1 MFKMKCDKKGFTMV
15 ELLATIVILG
25 LISAIAIPS
34 VMRLINSSKGKSLE
48 SNKNTLVMATES
60 YMQSNTSKLPKNI
73 GEEVILKVSDLKNS
87 NFLKE
92 DIKNADNKSCMK
104 DSFVRI
110 HKYAK
115 DKYSY
120 TAYIY
125 CAGDKVPDKIE
136 ANKPKIRV
144 VFTDGQNRITTVAQQ
159 NVKTAMVNLTYDGN
173 RDDAGNKFGI
183 LGYSYIISV
192 QYSDEEEFV
201 EIYNS
206 GSLDAMGKRKFE
218 IKKDITPYI
227 DITKVTNIR
236 VIAEAYNND
245 GGYIKVTEDSAYQDV
260 TGPVCGKTKG
270 EPGVN
275 EWNKSWRSKTIT
287 IACDDKEGSGCV
299 KDSYTKTFTKESEY
313 GVITI
318 EDNAGNT
325 TDCKVRTH
333 LDWTAPT
340 LTITAK
346 KRNADGSCG
355 TNVGS
360 AKATNSSKNVTFS
373 KYTGGYGSDSWL
385 NLANFPYGVCYEVVA
400 EDNVKIG
407 KGTWSENSENLP
419 KVSANINNLTQ
430 KSSKNFTKGDNKTTF
445 NLITEGY
452 RKGKYVLKDQALNE
466 VVINVIAPIDR
477 TLPTVPK
484 VGLYKKRSGADVTS
498 SSGLSGYTNNTW
510 LSGHV
515 LSLPSGSTDRI
526 SQLDHYEYTTSG
538 ATATATN
545 QAGAYRNINA
555 EGTSSIKYRACDKAG
570 NCSAYGSQYTIKLD
584 RTKPSC
590 SNIARLS
597 NSGGASYT
605 SGKWVNVR
613 GIYTAP
619 ICSDSMSGCDN
630 SKSRLTWSFSG
641 GSINKSLQTQYTIN
655 RQGTNHSTWYVYDQA
670 GNEGVCSSITENLD
684 WTPPSCSNVAKLN
697 NASGANYTNGKWVNK
712 PVYMAASCADTGGSG
727 CAGTYAIVNDR
738 ARVNT
743 THATVSQQGSTT
755 FKWYTHDNAGNVT
768 ACSQVTTARVDTT
781 KPTCSI
787 TATSKGSSYSS
798 GSWSNQAIT
807 MTANCSDS
815 GGSGCTGTKK
825 LSGNGHNKVTM
836 PNYTDGVSGSKTI
849 TWYVS
854 DVAGNEG
861 SCSITSNFDSN
872 KPSCSVSKTSINST
886 SGVSVRVSCSDSTS
900 GVTNCPGNVSG
911 LKSGRTFTIS
921 DKAGNTNSCAVS
933 VSGKTEYR
941 IRYCKVAKKCAAA
954 GCAKREGKKFLY
966 DEYESISSSGKCSAL
981 TTQVIAGKN
990 NWRVCNWDTGKSIC
1004 YCKYY
1009 EKPCVA
1015 YKASCLTCGGCNEWA
1030 DWQGWSSAYKS
1041 GDGICT
1047 KSGSRTV
1054 YY

>member
-275 EWNKSWRSKTIT
+275 EWNKAWRSKIIT

-373 KYTGGYGSDSWL
+373 KYTGGFGSDSWL
-385 NLANFPYGVCYEVVA
+385 NLANFPYGVCYEVIT

-407 KGTWSENSENLP
+407 KGTWSENPENLP
-419 KVSANINNLTQ
+419 KSNGSVNNLTQ
-430 KSSKNFTKGDNKTTF
+430 KSSKEFTKSDNKTNF

-477 TLPTVPK
+477 TVPTVPN
-484 VGLYKKRSGADVTS
+484 VGLYKKKSGADVTS

-584 RTKPSC
+584 RTKP
-590 SNIARLS
+590 
-597 NSGGASYT
+597 
-605 SGKWVNVR
+605 V
-613 GIYTAP
+613 
-619 ICSDSMSGCDN
+619 
-630 SKSRLTWSFSG
+630 
-641 GSINKSLQTQYTIN
+641 
-655 RQGTNHSTWYVYDQA
+655 
-670 GNEGVCSSITENLD
+670 
-684 WTPPSCSNVAKLN
+684 CSNVAKLN
-697 NASGANYTNGKWVNK
+697 NASGANY
-712 PVYMAASCADTGGSG
+712 GSG
-727 CAGTYAIVNDR
+727 TWTNQSVYTASNCSDTISGCKGAKKV
-738 ARVNT
+738 
-743 THATVSQQGSTT
+743 STT
-755 FKWYTHDNAGNVT
+755 GATGSVNRQEVVDKLVTQSGTSTTQWFVYDNAGNEGACPVVT
-768 ACSQVTTARVDTT
+768 EKVDKNPPKCTN
-781 KPTCSI
+781 SGG
-787 TATSKGSSYSS
+787 GSSWTKNNVTIN
-798 GSWSNQAIT
+798 G
-807 MTANCSDS
+807 NCQDPS
-815 GGSGCTGTKK
+815 GGSGCKNNATKTYTTTGAWTGQSPGTVCDNANNCTTCPSDRTIKI
-825 LSGNGHNKVTM
+825 
-836 PNYTDGVSGSKTI
+836 DKT
-849 TWYVS
+849 
-854 DVAGNEG
+854 G
-861 SCSITSNFDSN
+861 
-872 KPSCSVSKTSINST
+872 PSCSNSGGSSSWTTSNVTIKGTCSDGHSGCSTGSVSRTFSSEGSWTGQSPGTVCDNVGNCTSCPSDRTIRIDRSSPSCSLGTGGYSNYAYANSTVTVRAYCSDSGSGCNTSRTKLHYVFTHETSNGYNSEQNLTTNSKSASGSPTPGGISSWQYTVYDNAGHSATCNRFSIRFDTAAPHCRYAKVDSSNCTTGSLGPRVKITCTDPGSAPWSVNPSGIYRIKNTRTFTAKDAAGNST
-886 SGVSVRVSCSDSTS
+886 SIQVRAYSYT
-900 GVTNCPGNVSG
+900 
-911 LKSGRTFTIS
+911 
-921 DKAGNTNSCAVS
+921 AG
-933 VSGKTEYR
+933 
-941 IRYCKVAKKCAAA
+941 
-954 GCAKREGKKFLY
+954 GKKY
-966 DEYESISSSGKCSAL
+966 
-981 TTQVIAGKN
+981 
-990 NWRVCNWDTGKSIC
+990 
-1004 YCKYY
+1004 YCF
-1009 EKPCVA
+1009 
-1015 YKASCLTCGGCNEWA
+1015 S
-1030 DWQGWSSAYKS
+1030 
-1041 GDGICT
+1041 
-1047 KSGSRTV
+1047 
-1054 YY
+1054 